1 MRKLF
6 WVLLTFFLSTQDS
19 LAVPYHKV
27 ALYKT
32 AMREIGH
39 QLLLSDN
46 DSTSRVLPIE
56 QTNDST
62 YVVSFENNFAFLPG
76 DLSLIVFKAFEG
88 KNLSNHYIVE
98 ALSCSTKK
106 VLYSYS
112 INDTLQDSVACQGR
126 AMPKGCYLIQLI
138 VLDDSKNIALATVSP
153 ISNVDST
160 NSTSESWYLELLIGI
175 LLLFAFGWLMN
186 RIKKTKEH
194 HVQTLSENQNELRL
208 GNSTFLPVQMRLKV
222 KEQEFELTSKES
234 NLLELFIKHM
244 NQQLTRDEL
253 LHQVWGDEGDYI
265 GRTLDVYV
273 SKLRKKLEGDES
285 IRLINIRGVGY
296 KLIQE

>member
-6 WVLLTFFLSTQDS
+6 WVLLTFFLPSQDS
-19 LAVPYHKV
+19 LAIPYNKV

-32 AMREIGH
+32 AIREIGH

-46 DSTSRVLPIE
+46 DSTSRVLPIK
-56 QTNDST
+56 QSNDST
-62 YVVSFENNFAFLPG
+62 YIISFENNFAFLPG

-98 ALSCSTKK
+98 ALSCSSKE

-112 INDTLQDSVACQGR
+112 VNDTLQDSVACKGR
-126 AMPKGCYLIQLI
+126 AMPKDCYLIQLI
-138 VLDDSKNIALATVSP
+138 ILDNSKNITLATVNP
-153 ISNVDST
+153 ISNKEPT
-160 NSTSESWYLELLIGI
+160 NSSSESWYLKLMIGI
-175 LLLFAFGWLMN
+175 VLLFAFVWLMS

-194 HVQTLSENQNELRL
+194 HAQTQSENQNELRL

-253 LHQVWGDEGDYI
+253 LLQVWGNEADYI